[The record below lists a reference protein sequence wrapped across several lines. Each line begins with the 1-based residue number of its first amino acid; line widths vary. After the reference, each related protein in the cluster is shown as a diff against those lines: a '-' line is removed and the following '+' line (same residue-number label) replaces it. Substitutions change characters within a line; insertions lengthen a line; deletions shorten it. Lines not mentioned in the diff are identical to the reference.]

1 MENKALE
8 KLIIKTVFDY
18 FGVVEGEN
26 KKRKREHVI
35 CRQVSMK
42 ILNEDLK
49 YSTTQAGL
57 PFGKDHATVL
67 HAKKTINNLME
78 TDKKFRYD
86 YQILHSRID
95 VILDGFKSDVE
106 KRKKYYNSLQ
116 KPDLI
121 EICMQYEK
129 LLEDKES
136 QIQQLEYKMNC
147 YLNSTV

>member
-35 CRQVSMK
+35 CRQVSMT

-49 YSTTQAGL
+49 YSTAQAGL

-67 HAKKTINNLME
+67 HAKKTINNLKD
-78 TDKKFRYD
+78 TDKKFKFD
-86 YQILHSRID
+86 YQILKSRID
-95 VILDGFKSDVE
+95 VILDGFKSEVE

-121 EICMQYEK
+121 GICMQYEK
-129 LLEDKES
+129 LLADKES
-136 QIQQLEYKMNC
+136 QIQQLEYKMNQL
-147 YLNSTV
+147 YNG